1 MANMGCETQGS
12 ITRHVHCQGG
22 TLRRRVSNFS
32 ELAEWEISIYYS
44 ELKQKC
50 PVHSLSWTIF
60 SAILK
65 TPSWLDGGQFCSAM
79 WSVFELDG
87 SRTSMQSLAWDGTAS
102 LIQSSVGDILTAS
115 YRLVDTIKEEQAPT
129 ELTAVQLEAGS
140 HDTQTKE
147 MYSCQ

>member
-12 ITRHVHCQGG
+12 ITRHVHCRGG

-50 PVHSLSWTIF
+50 PVHSPSWTIF

-65 TPSWLDGGQFCSAM
+65 TPSWLDGGQFCPAM

-87 SRTSMQSLAWDGTAS
+87 SEQAITCRDGTAS

>member
-65 TPSWLDGGQFCSAM
+65 TPSWLDGGQFCPAM

-87 SRTSMQSLAWDGTAS
+87 SITSNHLQGWHSKFNSIISRRHTNS
-102 LIQSSVGDILTAS
+102 
-115 YRLVDTIKEEQAPT
+115 
-129 ELTAVQLEAGS
+129 
-140 HDTQTKE
+140 
-147 MYSCQ
+147 

>member
-32 ELAEWEISIYYS
+32 ELAEWEISIYCS

-65 TPSWLDGGQFCSAM
+65 TPSWLDGGQFVLQCG
-79 WSVFELDG
+79 V
-87 SRTSMQSLAWDGTAS
+87 SLS
-102 LIQSSVGDILTAS
+102 LMGA
-115 YRLVDTIKEEQAPT
+115 EQAIT
-129 ELTAVQLEAGS
+129 CMGWHS
-140 HDTQTKE
+140 KFN
-147 MYSCQ
+147 SIISR